1 MSKSKNAV
9 RYTALV
15 GMMAATIECAKL
27 ALAAIPNVEA
37 VSLLIA
43 LYSYVF
49 GWAGVL
55 AAVVFVCIEP
65 LIYGI
70 GSWMLTYFLFWPG
83 VALLFMLFGKIKL
96 KSRIIFTL
104 VAIGLSIAFGM
115 LSALIDIA
123 FMTGVNGYY
132 FSNVIIY
139 YIRGLGFDTVH
150 VVSNGIVFITLFLFL
165 QKKLDQIK
173 KMYAI

>member
-1 MSKSKNAV
+1 
-9 RYTALV
+9 
-15 GMMAATIECAKL
+15 MAATMSCGKL
-27 ALAAIPNVEA
+27 ALAVFPNIEV
-37 VSLLIA
+37 VMLLCA
-43 LYSYVF
+43 LYGYVF
-49 GWAGVL
+49 GFYGV
-55 AAVVFVCIEP
+55 AAAAVFVCIEP

-83 VALLFMLFGKIKL
+83 VALIFMLFAKMNVK
-96 KSRIIFTL
+96 KRMIFTL

-123 FMTGVNGYY
+123 FMTGVNSYY

-150 VVSNGIVFITLFLFL
+150 VISNGIVFITLFPFL